1 MALMLVGSGLLRTW
15 CQQKSGPTL
24 YSMHENRSINRSLS
38 LSLSLSVIS
47 PNLIVPSGQGTLNN
61 AGRRLVGQHLMSK
74 IGSTADSGLTV
85 VREADG
91 RSQPK
96 SLMGISAGPSNG
108 I

>member
-24 YSMHENRSINRSLS
+24 YSMHENRSINRS

-85 VREADG
+85 DREADG